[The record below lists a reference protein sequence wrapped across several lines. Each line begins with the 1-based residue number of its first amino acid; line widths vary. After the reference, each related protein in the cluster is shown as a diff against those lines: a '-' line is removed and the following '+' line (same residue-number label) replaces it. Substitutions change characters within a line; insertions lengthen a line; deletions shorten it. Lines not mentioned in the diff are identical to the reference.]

1 MADQQLNIKLN
12 AIDNA
17 SKAFSSVKDSIF
29 NLRNALIGLGA
40 GLVVKDFVDVGK
52 ATEDVRARLEQL
64 SKSGYGGSQAF
75 DQLTQFAIKARIP
88 LLEVLQASGDLL
100 SVAKSPEEL
109 AKKLEEAANAAAYF
123 KISFV
128 DASDQIAKGL
138 LKGADS
144 ARLFQDKGIK
154 SIQGFGEYA
163 DKSFNGFNQSLEK
176 AFGARGKFGSAND
189 DLKKGLAGSTIAIQN
204 FVTAFEAS
212 VSKGFFTAL
221 TKQLNDLDKYL
232 QKNGDSIN
240 KFAEQLGSVLANVLT
255 AFGKTLIFIKDN
267 FMIFFDVL
275 IGVAALKALD
285 FIRLLTQAIISLGI
299 AAAAN
304 PFTAIAT
311 AIAIAAVLIWENLD
325 AIIKKIDAVK
335 DAFKNLKWSDLNP
348 FSKGNTKEAIDNI
361 TAIDQCFQDTLM
373 ETLKQ
378 FDANSQI
385 LNFQNVLDGVM
396 QKNSNNLS
404 DLKKE
409 MYSLEGVTK
418 TISDG
423 LTKGIKDFSEGI
435 AKSIV
440 LGESLS
446 TTFKKI
452 AQDILVKMIAKQL
465 EYIATLV
472 IDIAWQKI
480 KTTELYAQ
488 AAIQASSGGGGFLGA
503 LGNLFGGSGT
513 LDAGNPLSYGAGA
526 EGGSLTAGVP
536 ITVGERGRELF
547 VPKTDGTLIP
557 NPDLGSIGGNNYNF
571 TIVANDVKGVKE
583 LLLNNR
589 STIVNIMN
597 QALNAKGK
605 SSLV

>member
-17 SKAFSSVKDSIF
+17 SKAFSSVKDSVF

-40 GLVVKDFVDVGK
+40 GLVVKDFIDIGK
-52 ATEDVRARLEQL
+52 ATEETKSKLDQL
-64 SKSGYGGSQAF
+64 AKSGYGGSKAF
-75 DQLTQFAIKARIP
+75 DQLTQFAINARIP
-88 LLEVLQASGDLL
+88 LLEVFQAAGDLL

-109 AKKLEEAANAAAYF
+109 AKKLEESANAAAYF

-128 DASDQIAKGL
+128 EAADQIAKGL
-138 LKGADS
+138 LKGTDS
-144 ARLFQDKGIK
+144 ARLFQDRGIK

-176 AFGARGKFGSAND
+176 AFGARGKFGTANE

-212 VSKGFFTAL
+212 VSKGFFTTL

-232 QKNGDSIN
+232 QGNTDSIN
-240 KFAEQLGSVLANVLT
+240 KFAEQLGSALAS
-255 AFGKTLIFIKDN
+255 
-267 FMIFFDVL
+267 VL
-275 IGVAALKALD
+275 IGLGNVLIFVKNNFEIFFGILLGGAALKALD

-311 AIAIAAVLIWENLD
+311 GIAVAAVLIWENLD
-325 AIIKKIDAVK
+325 WIIKKIDDLK
-335 DAFKNLKWSDLNP
+335 NTFKNLKWSDLNP

-361 TAIDQCFQDTLM
+361 TEINKCFEDTLM

-378 FDANSQI
+378 FEANSSI
-385 LNFQNVLDGVM
+385 LNFQNVLDGVL
-396 QKNSNNLS
+396 QKNANNLS

-418 TISDG
+418 SISDG

-440 LGESLS
+440 LGESLG

-465 EYIATLV
+465 EYIGTLI

-480 KTTELYAQ
+480 KTSELYQQ
-488 AAIQASSGGGGFLGA
+488 AALSNMSGGGGFFS
-503 LGNLFGGSGT
+503 NLFGGGGGGM
-513 LDAGNPLSYGAGA
+513 DAGNPLSYGAGA
-526 EGGSLTAGVP
+526 EGGVMTAGVP

-547 VPKTDGTLIP
+547 IPKTDGNLIP
-557 NPDLGSIGGNNYNF
+557 NPDLGNIGGNNYNF

>member
-17 SKAFSSVKDSIF
+17 SKAFSSVKDSVF

-40 GLVVKDFVDVGK
+40 GLVVKDFIDIGK
-52 ATEDVRARLEQL
+52 ATEETKSKLDQL
-64 SKSGYGGSQAF
+64 AKSGYGGSKAF
-75 DQLTQFAIKARIP
+75 DQLTQFAINARIP
-88 LLEVLQASGDLL
+88 LLEVFQAAGDLL

-109 AKKLEEAANAAAYF
+109 AKKLEESANAAAYF

-128 DASDQIAKGL
+128 EAADQIAKGL
-138 LKGADS
+138 LKGTDS
-144 ARLFQDKGIK
+144 ARLFQDRGIK

-176 AFGARGKFGSAND
+176 AFGARGKFGTANE

-212 VSKGFFTAL
+212 VSKGFFTTL

-232 QKNGDSIN
+232 QGNTDSIN
-240 KFAEQLGSVLANVLT
+240 KFAEQLGSALAS
-255 AFGKTLIFIKDN
+255 
-267 FMIFFDVL
+267 VL
-275 IGVAALKALD
+275 IGLGNVLIFVKNNFEIFFGILLGGAALKALD

-311 AIAIAAVLIWENLD
+311 GIAVAAVLIWENLD
-325 AIIKKIDAVK
+325 WIIKKIDDLK
-335 DAFKNLKWSDLNP
+335 NTFKNLKWSDLNP

-361 TAIDQCFQDTLM
+361 TEINKCFEDTLM

-378 FDANSQI
+378 FEANSSI
-385 LNFQNVLDGVM
+385 LNFQNVLDGVL
-396 QKNSNNLS
+396 QKNANNLS

-418 TISDG
+418 SISDG

-440 LGESLS
+440 LGESLG

-465 EYIATLV
+465 EYIGTLI

-480 KTTELYAQ
+480 KTSELYQQ
-488 AAIQASSGGGGFLGA
+488 AALSNMSGGGGFFS
-503 LGNLFGGSGT
+503 NLFGGGGGGM
-513 LDAGNPLSYGAGA
+513 DAANPLSYGAGA
-526 EGGSLTAGVP
+526 EGGVMTAGVP

-547 VPKTDGTLIP
+547 IPKTDGNLIP
-557 NPDLGSIGGNNYNF
+557 NPDLGNIGGNNYNF